1 MSNRRRP
8 YSSPFGSGEN
18 SGSRDVMADE
28 MKQDNMRTIEALR
41 GSVAQIKEASMA
53 IKKHMIDEEGLIT
66 DIDEGMATN
75 QSVMKQTMS
84 KIDKIMT
91 SASSSIMCYLLMFV
105 FVVLA
110 LLYKLSR

>member
-66 DIDEGMATN
+66 DIDEGM
-75 QSVMKQTMS
+75 
-84 KIDKIMT
+84 
-91 SASSSIMCYLLMFV
+91 
-105 FVVLA
+105 
-110 LLYKLSR
+110 